1 MLFNKNEVKSD
12 GYLNNSELEYSNY
25 GNKVLNSSNINAD
38 LDNFQTKIN
47 QIKMKYGNIIKNN
60 TQTQEEKEMQREKTS
75 CKTPES
81 LMQKINEMKS
91 KIQFKG
97 ANLE

>member
-1 MLFNKNEVKSD
+1 MNKNEVKSE

-47 QIKMKYGNIIKNN
+47 QIKMKYGNIIKSNS
-60 TQTQEEKEMQREKTS
+60 QTQEEKELQKEKSS